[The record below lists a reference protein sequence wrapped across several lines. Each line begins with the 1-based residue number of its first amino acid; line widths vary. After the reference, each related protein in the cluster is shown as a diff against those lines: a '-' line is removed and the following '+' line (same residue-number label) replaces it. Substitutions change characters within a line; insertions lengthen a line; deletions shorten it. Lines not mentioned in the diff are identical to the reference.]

1 MAAIYLIRHGQA
13 SFHAEDYDKL
23 SELGIE
29 QAAFVGRAMAYQ
41 KVVPDAVYRGS
52 LLRHKETAEHSLP
65 QFGEGLDVHE
75 LPQWNEYDHREILAR
90 YDERLATPASTKELL
105 GSHPHPMDALK
116 NAIMKA
122 MAKWMSGAHDANY
135 SESWEQFNARV
146 FDGLDVVRKA
156 GHNASVVYTSGGP
169 ISLIT
174 CKLLGLPLTDLMKIN
189 WMLVNGGITKLIV
202 RGKDRKLSLSSL
214 NEHSVFANTAD
225 KRFITYT

>member
-1 MAAIYLIRHGQA
+1 MATIYLIRHGQA

-52 LLRHKETAEHSLP
+52 LLRHQETAEYSLP
-65 QFGEGLDVHE
+65 EYGEGLE
-75 LPQWNEYDHREILAR
+75 LHVMPEWNEYDHREILAR
-90 YDERLATPASTKELL
+90 YDERLATPASSKELL
-105 GSHPHPMDALK
+105 GSHPNPMEAFK
-116 NAIMKA
+116 RAIVSA
-122 MAKWMSGAHDANY
+122 MDRWMSGDHDHEY
-135 SESWEQFNARV
+135 TESWAQFNSRV
-146 FDGLDVVRKA
+146 FAGLEAVRQA
-156 GHNASVVYTSGGP
+156 EHQASVVYTSGGP

-189 WMLVNGGITKLIV
+189 WMLVNGGITKLIT
-202 RGKDRKLSLSSL
+202 RGKTRELALSSL
-214 NEHSVFANTAD
+214 NEHSVFSNTAE